1 MNNET
6 IRWLMADSVK
16 PDDAETVLV
25 ALTEPNSDPVCAAW
39 YDTANSEWRCAIS
52 NVLLGQA
59 VSYWAPMPRGPV

>member
-6 IRWLMADSVK
+6 IRWLMSDSVK

-25 ALTEPNSDPVCAAW
+25 ALTEPDGDPVCSAW

-52 NVLLGQA
+52 NALLGQA
-59 VSYWAPMPRGPV
+59 VSYWTPMPRGPV